1 MKSIYYFPQ
10 KNLMISLPSILVIA
24 VIAGIIFDTSLLS
37 NTILIA
43 TMLIIYPTMIGMP
56 WQTLLN
62 LDEKKQIS
70 YAMGINFILIP
81 IIALG
86 IGFIFL
92 SNHPVLFAGLILV
105 SLLPTSG
112 MTISWTAIS
121 NGNVSAA
128 IKLTVFGLIAGAM
141 LAPFYLQ
148 VLVGQIVDIKML
160 SIMRTILMVIFV
172 PLLLGAFTTMLLKRK
187 IDAPV
192 INQKVKPKLQPISLW
207 AMHYIIFV
215 SISMRAE
222 MILKNWELI
231 GLSLIVL
238 IFFYAIIFT
247 LITWIA
253 KSSFNRADALSLIY
267 GTTLRNL
274 SIAMGIG
281 ITAFGAEAALLI
293 TIAFM
298 FQQQA
303 IVLFNRFVVPK
314 LLSEQDSFTSQ
325 IKQVGD

>member
-1 MKSIYYFPQ
+1 LSASTEIEC
-10 KNLMISLPSILVIA
+10 LSLHDAL
-24 VIAGIIFDTSLLS
+24 
-37 NTILIA
+37 
-43 TMLIIYPTMIGMP
+43 
-56 WQTLLN
+56 
-62 LDEKKQIS
+62 
-70 YAMGINFILIP
+70 P
-81 IIALG
+81 I
-86 IGFIFL
+86 
-92 SNHPVLFAGLILV
+92 
-105 SLLPTSG
+105 
-112 MTISWTAIS
+112 
-121 NGNVSAA
+121 
-128 IKLTVFGLIAGAM
+128 
-141 LAPFYLQ
+141 
-148 VLVGQIVDIKML
+148 
-160 SIMRTILMVIFV
+160 
-172 PLLLGAFTTMLLKRK
+172 
-187 IDAPV
+187 
-192 INQKVKPKLQPISLW
+192 
-207 AMHYIIFV
+207 

-314 LLSEQDSFTSQ
+314 LLSEQDSYTLQ
-325 IKQVGD
+325 IKQIGD